1 MAGSPRGAATL
12 SYPTASTSTSA
23 PPPPF
28 LAGSPKLPPT
38 AGTATTPTAGG
49 TTTPSTSSAI
59 PDSSAPASSAWSAIP
74 PRLTPDRVAP
84 TVQLIEL
91 GEGWSVRYRAWKA
104 PAILVAAAAAA
115 AAACQQDDAVASAE
129 SRTTTGRMDYDPW
142 KAPLGSPSS
151 FTTAGAAKSNRATK
165 DDPNAPTRPR
175 TNEVGPAPPSK
186 KARTTTTASSS
197 DAAKT
202 GVAAASAKGNAFD
215 DLLAQEMTS
224 LSSSAVGAL
233 TAATTAS
240 EATTPSILMDAIKTP
255 PLAANSV
262 NAAERKP
269 SLRVPAALRKAKAR
283 EEAATAA
290 AAAATGPD
298 KDLVG
303 HGSAAAP
310 TSSSLQ
316 SSTASSTLPEA
327 STSSSASGAGARS
340 SSDELR
346 NRLAPI
352 CNDPTF
358 CSRDPLELAL
368 STLRT
373 RRAEY
378 AKEGRD
384 RLDLL
389 WHVER
394 HAVALV
400 GAGEDE
406 SNPPPAPAS
415 TTDRKGKRKEVPG
428 DASADDATSAGEE
441 YAARLRGGDGHAR
454 VLWAFSVVKGGEKDP
469 DDDLEM
475 GSLDQILVDFEF
487 EGLEG
492 KFDLHP
498 DWGGKRK
505 RIRKKKLI

>member
-1 MAGSPRGAATL
+1 M
-12 SYPTASTSTSA
+12 
-23 PPPPF
+23 
-28 LAGSPKLPPT
+28 
-38 AGTATTPTAGG
+38 
-49 TTTPSTSSAI
+49 
-59 PDSSAPASSAWSAIP
+59 
-74 PRLTPDRVAP
+74 
-84 TVQLIEL
+84 QLIEL

-104 PAILVAAAAAA
+104 PAILVAA
-115 AAACQQDDAVASAE
+115 CQQGGGVASARA
-129 SRTTTGRMDYDPW
+129 SRTTTTGRMDYNPW

-165 DDPNAPTRPR
+165 DESNAPARATM
-175 TNEVGPAPPSK
+175 NEAGPPPPSK

-197 DAAKT
+197 DTAST
-202 GVAAASAKGNAFD
+202 GVAAKGNAFD

-224 LSSSAVGAL
+224 SSVGSNTTLTGAV
-233 TAATTAS
+233 TAS

-283 EEAATAA
+283 EEEAA
-290 AAAATGPD
+290 AAAGATAPD
-298 KDLVG
+298 KDLVVHSG
-303 HGSAAAP
+303 PATAP

-316 SSTASSTLPEA
+316 SSTASSTLPAA
-327 STSSSASGAGARS
+327 STSSSSSSGIGAKS

-352 CNDPTF
+352 CSDPTF

-368 STLRT
+368 STLRS

-394 HAVALV
+394 HAVTLV
-400 GAGEDE
+400 GDE
-406 SNPPPAPAS
+406 SDPPSGAAS

-428 DASADDATSAGEE
+428 DASASADDSATSAAGEE
-441 YAARLRGGDGHAR
+441 GAASPWLRRGDGHAR

-469 DDDLEM
+469 DDDLDM
-475 GSLDQILVDFEF
+475 GSLDQVLVDFEF

-492 KFDLHP
+492 EFLCTP
-498 DWGGKRK
+498 A
-505 RIRKKKLI
+505 KKDQERS

>member
-1 MAGSPRGAATL
+1 MAGSPRGL
-12 SYPTASTSTSA
+12 GNSSYPTASTSA
-23 PPPPF
+23 PPPF
-28 LAGSPKLPPT
+28 LAGSPKLPPA
-38 AGTATTPTAGG
+38 AGTATTPTAAG
-49 TTTPSTSSAI
+49 TTTPSTSSSSAI

-104 PAILVAAAAAA
+104 PAILVAA
-115 AAACQQDDAVASAE
+115 CQQGGGVASARA
-129 SRTTTGRMDYDPW
+129 SRTTTTGRMDYDPW

-151 FTTAGAAKSNRATK
+151 FTTAGAAKPNRATK
-165 DDPNAPTRPR
+165 DESNAPARATICM
-175 TNEVGPAPPSK
+175 NEAGPPPPPSK
-186 KARTTTTASSS
+186 KARTTMTTTSSS
-197 DAAKT
+197 DSANT
-202 GVAAASAKGNAFD
+202 GIAAKGNAFD

-224 LSSSAVGAL
+224 SSVGSNTTLTGAV
-233 TAATTAS
+233 TAS

-283 EEAATAA
+283 EEAAATVAA
-290 AAAATGPD
+290 AAGATAPD
-298 KDLVG
+298 KDLVVHSG
-303 HGSAAAP
+303 PATAP

-316 SSTASSTLPEA
+316 SSTASSTLPAA
-327 STSSSASGAGARS
+327 STSSSSSSSGIGPKS

-352 CNDPTF
+352 CSDPTF

-368 STLRT
+368 STLRS

-394 HAVALV
+394 HAVTLV
-400 GAGEDE
+400 GDE
-406 SNPPPAPAS
+406 SDPPSGAAS

-428 DASADDATSAGEE
+428 DASASADDSATSAAGEE
-441 YAARLRGGDGHAR
+441 GAASPWLRRGDGHAR

-469 DDDLEM
+469 DDDLDM
-475 GSLDQILVDFEF
+475 GSLDQVLVDLEF

-492 KFDLHP
+492 EFLCTPAKEAQ
-498 DWGGKRK
+498 KRS
-505 RIRKKKLI
+505 